1 MNHLK
6 FDNQL
11 VSKGKTDK
19 AYILGMPFS
28 KERKIVGSIPP
39 GAGTFT
45 IKGAI
50 DNPAQL
56 FKNMLIKKLQKEK
69 IDFVFNDNIS
79 SENIFASKEYMSQE
93 LQKIITVTNQNS
105 NNLYAEALLKT
116 IGLEK
121 YGYASAANGLKAIEA
136 LYEIVTTKWSRFT
149 NIEQIAINEMNQV
162 IAANPLVNT
171 DFIDSALL
179 KHLPVDMRV
188 VLNWDADATD
198 IDLWV
203 TDPTGEK
210 CFYSHNRT
218 KIGGFMTNDFT
229 QGYGPEVFMIKR
241 GMKGKYKSSHSN
253 E

>member
-1 MNHLK
+1 MKELRKEEPQSYRDLGLAYAKN
-6 FDNQL
+6 NQ
-11 VSKGKTDK
+11 
-19 AYILGMPFS
+19 P
-28 KERKIVGSIPP
+28 
-39 GAGTFT
+39 
-45 IKGAI
+45 
-50 DNPAQL
+50 Q
-56 FKNMLIKKLQKEK
+56 
-69 IDFVFNDNIS
+69 
-79 SENIFASKEYMSQE
+79 
-93 LQKIITVTNQNS
+93 
-105 NNLYAEALLKT
+105 
-116 IGLEK
+116 
-121 YGYASAANGLKAIEA
+121 KAIEA

-162 IAANPLVNT
+162 IAANPDVNT

-241 GMKGKYKSSHSN
+241 GMKGKYKIEANYYGNNSTKTLGPVTLKMQFFTNYGKPNQKVKEVILRLKDSK
-253 E
+253 EVIEIAEIEI